1 MSATPPKQQPS
12 AAPSSPAGRRP
23 LWLAACALLVVA
35 LLAVAALAPL
45 PYSVTRPGLTADVLG
60 EHDGEPV
67 ITITGA
73 EVRDPAGEL
82 RMTTITATSPDATV
96 RLPEVV
102 TGWFAGDRAVMPRD
116 SVYPVGDNREEIQE
130 HNEGQ
135 MRASQHAAVAAA
147 LDYLG
152 LEADDVTVELSLA
165 DVGGPSA
172 GLLLSLGIV
181 DLLHGDGAGGD
192 LTGGLT
198 VAGTGT
204 IEPDGTV
211 GSVGGVPLKTQA
223 ARRDGATVF
232 LVPRAEC
239 GDASANLPEGLTLL
253 PVTTLDGAVADLR
266 ALAAGEQAP
275 SC

>member
-1 MSATPPKQQPS
+1 MP
-12 AAPSSPAGRRP
+12 AAPTASKAAAPPAGAVRRP
-23 LWLAACALLVVA
+23 VLLAACVALVAA

-45 PYSVTRPGLTADVLG
+45 PYSVTRPGPTADVLG

-73 EVRDPAGEL
+73 PVREPAGEL

-96 RLPEVV
+96 RLTDVV
-102 TGWFAGDRAVMPRD
+102 TGYFSGERAVMPREA
-116 SVYPVGDNREEIQE
+116 VYPVGDSREEIQE
-130 HNEGQ
+130 HNAGQ
-135 MRASQHAAVAAA
+135 MRDSQHAAVAAA
-147 LDYLG
+147 VTYLG
-152 LEADDVTVELSLA
+152 LDEDEVSIELNLA

-181 DLLHGDGAGGD
+181 DLLRGDGAGGD
-192 LTGGLT
+192 LTDGR
-198 VAGTGT
+198 VIAGTGT

-232 LVPRAEC
+232 LVPREECADATAEAP
-239 GDASANLPEGLTLL
+239 DGLRVL
-253 PVTTLDGAVADLR
+253 PVATLEGAVADLR
-266 ALAAGEQAP
+266 ALAAGESVP